1 MDKGAGLSVG
11 GISKIISSN
20 KKITLRN
27 WYSGVWFFYCLC
39 LFMWPKGFPSD
50 RSVCGKA
57 FFCLQFASIRE
68 YWQPPSVL
76 LQHSNPAP
84 PQAKNR
90 AKRNFPKHTGFQ
102 RILSVL
108 GRSTNRYRSIH
119 FCVDAWRHRRF
130 FLSTLKVSS

>member
-11 GISKIISSN
+11 GISKIASSN

-27 WYSGVWFFYCLC
+27 WYSGVRFFHCLC

-68 YWQPPSVL
+68 YWQPPSAL

-84 PQAKNR
+84 PQTKNR
-90 AKRNFPKHTGFQ
+90 SKRNLPKHTVSKEFSRFLVAQQTDTGASIFA
-102 RILSVL
+102 SML
-108 GRSTNRYRSIH
+108 GVT
-119 FCVDAWRHRRF
+119 DAFSYQH
-130 FLSTLKVSS
+130 